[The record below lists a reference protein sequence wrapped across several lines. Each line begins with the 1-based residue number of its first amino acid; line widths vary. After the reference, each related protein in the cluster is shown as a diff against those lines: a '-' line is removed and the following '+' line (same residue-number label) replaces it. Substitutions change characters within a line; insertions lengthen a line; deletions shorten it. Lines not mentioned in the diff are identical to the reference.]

1 MKYVHTFNRKTG
13 YIGIWRL
20 KCKIDCKRYIAEEI
34 HNEVP
39 TDKATCFLPW
49 LVHGLRITN
58 FRDGI
63 HIRAVSVA
71 NEWTPTPASICL
83 SIYIIRGIYRRLSW
97 ILPNISYPIILNL
110 SNVYIEPSVKYLRC
124 LHIFVFYKTLIL
136 NRICFIYVEF

>member
-1 MKYVHTFNRKTG
+1 MDMFKRETRYTG
-13 YIGIWRL
+13 IRRL

-34 HNEVP
+34 PNEVP
-39 TDKATCFLPW
+39 ADKATCFLPW
-49 LVHGLRITN
+49 FVHGLRITN

-97 ILPNISYPIILNL
+97 ILPNIGYPTILHL
-110 SNVYIEPSVKYLRC
+110 SNARIEA
-124 LHIFVFYKTLIL
+124 
-136 NRICFIYVEF
+136 